1 MESDKWLPL
10 YFLVPYKPVN
20 LDTQKAKK
28 KKKGSK
34 HFRLN
39 KLGTLGLELGKEV
52 ETYMSNEALIN
63 VYKIWTVWKELA

>member
-20 LDTQKAKK
+20 LDIQKEK

-34 HFRLN
+34 RFRLN

>member
-28 KKKGSK
+28 KKK
-34 HFRLN
+34 
-39 KLGTLGLELGKEV
+39 EV
-52 ETYMSNEALIN
+52 NILDSIN
-63 VYKIWTVWKELA
+63 WEHWD

>member
-1 MESDKWLPL
+1 MENANA
-10 YFLVPYKPVN
+10 N
-20 LDTQKAKK
+20 LDTQKKQKK
-28 KKKGSK
+28 ASK
-34 HFRLN
+34 CFRFS